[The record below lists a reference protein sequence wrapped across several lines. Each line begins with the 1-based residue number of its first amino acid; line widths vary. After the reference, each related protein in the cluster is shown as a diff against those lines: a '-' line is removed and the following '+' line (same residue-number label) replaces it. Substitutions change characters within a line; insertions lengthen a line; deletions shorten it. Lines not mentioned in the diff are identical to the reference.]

1 MSPAATAGDFG
12 EVSMFI
18 SNTSE
23 DKKQMLEKI
32 GVSSVADLLKDIP
45 QDLLY
50 PVLNLP
56 PALPENALSAHMHEL
71 ADKNKTLLNFI
82 GAGCEEHFIPAAVNA
97 LSSRGEFL
105 TAYTPYQAE
114 ASQGTLQTIYEFQ
127 SCICELFDMDVCSA
141 SHYDGATALAEAC
154 AAALRVNNK
163 HKILYSAGL
172 HPHYK
177 EVLQTYLKHL
187 PELKLEEVPL
197 KNGTVDL
204 DVLKEKLTAEVSC
217 FAVAGPNFFGQLEPL
232 EDIASLVHGA
242 GALLVS
248 VAKPLALALV
258 HTPGQYGADF
268 AVAEGQPLG
277 NAMNFGGPG
286 LGIFTC
292 KKEYVRQVPGR
303 IVGIAK
309 DKDGKRSFVLTLQ
322 AREQHIRRERAASNI
337 CSNQALCALNAV
349 IYLTLLGYEGLRE
362 AAELNLEKAH
372 RLKDMLLADGHK
384 LKFDG
389 LFFNEFVLEL
399 NVPAKRVIRKLAKKG
414 IGAGFDLGRVC
425 KDMKNCLLVCV
436 TETKTDADLQKY
448 VQAMRGV

>member
-1 MSPAATAGDFG
+1 
-12 EVSMFI
+12 MFI
-18 SNTSE
+18 PHTPE
-23 DKKQMLEKI
+23 DKKEMLQKI
-32 GVSSVADLLKDIP
+32 GVSCVQDLFAQIP
-45 QDLLY
+45 QDVRY
-50 PVLNLP
+50 PALHLP
-56 PALPENALSAHMHEL
+56 PALDENALTAHLHEL
-71 ADKNKTLLNFI
+71 AGKNKPLLNFI

-163 HKILYSAGL
+163 TKILYSAGL

-177 EVLQTYLKHL
+177 EVLKTYLKHT
-187 PELKLEEVPL
+187 PNLKLEEVPL

-204 DVLKEKLTAEVSC
+204 NALKEKLTADVSC
-217 FAVAGPNFFGQLEPL
+217 FAVAGPNFLGQLEAL
-232 EDIASLVHGA
+232 EDISALVHGA

-248 VAKPLALALV
+248 VAKPLALGVL

-268 AVAEGQPLG
+268 AVAEGQSLG
-277 NAMNFGGPG
+277 NAMSFGGPG

-309 DKDGKRSFVLTLQ
+309 DKEGKRSFVLTLQ

-349 IYLTLLGYEGLRE
+349 IYLTLLGYAGLRE
-362 AAELNLEKAH
+362 VAELNLEKAH
-372 RLKDMLLADGHK
+372 TLKNLLVADGHK

-399 NVPAKRVIRKLAKKG
+399 NTPAKQVIKKLAKKG
-414 IGAGFDLGRVC
+414 IAAGFDLGRVN
-425 KDMKNCLLVCV
+425 KDWQNCLLVCV
-436 TETKTDADLQKY
+436 TETKTQADLEKY
-448 VQAMRGV
+448 VQAMRGF

>member
-1 MSPAATAGDFG
+1 
-12 EVSMFI
+12 MFTP
-18 SNTSE
+18 NTSE
-23 DKKQMLEKI
+23 DKKQMLDKI
-32 GVSSVADLLKDIP
+32 GVGSLEELFKDIP
-45 QDLLY
+45 TDLRY
-50 PVLNLP
+50 PKFNLP
-56 PALPENALSAHMHEL
+56 AALTEAALTAHLHEL
-71 ADKNKTLLNFI
+71 AGKNKPLLNFI

-154 AAALRVNNK
+154 AACLRVNNK
-163 HKILYSAGL
+163 TKILYSAGL

-177 EVLQTYLKHL
+177 EVLKTYLKHT
-187 PELKLEEVPL
+187 PNVTLEEVPL

-204 DVLKEKLTAEVSC
+204 DALKAKLTPDVSC
-217 FAVAGPNFFGQLEPL
+217 FAVAGPNFLGQLEPL
-232 EDIASLVHGA
+232 EDISALVHGA
-242 GALLVS
+242 GVLLVS
-248 VAKPLALALV
+248 VAKPMALGIL

-268 AVAEGQPLG
+268 AVAEGQVIG

-309 DKDGKRSFVLTLQ
+309 DKNGKRSFVLTLQ

-349 IYLTLLGYEGLRE
+349 IYLTLLGYAGLRE
-362 AAELNLEKAH
+362 AAELNLERAH
-372 RLKDMLLADGHK
+372 QLKDLLVADGHK

-399 NVPAKRVIRKLAKKG
+399 NVPAKQVIKKLAKKG
-414 IGAGFDLGRVC
+414 IAAGYDLGQVN
-425 KDMKNCLLVCV
+425 KDWANCLLVCA

-448 VQAMRGV
+448 VQAMRGI

>member
-1 MSPAATAGDFG
+1 
-12 EVSMFI
+12 MFI
-18 SNTSE
+18 PHTPE
-23 DKKQMLEKI
+23 DKKEMLQAI
-32 GVSSVADLLKDIP
+32 GFRSVEELFAHI
-45 QDLLY
+45 
-50 PVLNLP
+50 P
-56 PALPENALSAHMHEL
+56 PALRYPAFDLPAALDENALTVHMQQL
-71 ADKNKTLLNFI
+71 AAKNKPLLHFI

-163 HKILYSAGL
+163 SKILYSAGL

-177 EVLQTYLKHL
+177 EVLKTYLKHVPGL
-187 PELKLEEVPL
+187 QLEEVPL
-197 KNGTVDL
+197 QNGTVDL
-204 DVLKEKLTAEVSC
+204 NALKEKLTPQVSC
-217 FAVAGPNFFGQLEPL
+217 FAVAGPNFLGQLEPL
-232 EDIASLVHGA
+232 EDISALVHGA

-248 VAKPLALALV
+248 VAKPLALGVL

-268 AVAEGQPLG
+268 AVAEGQTLG

-292 KKEYVRQVPGR
+292 KKEYMRQVPGR

-309 DKDGKRSFVLTLQ
+309 DKAGKRSFVLTLQ

-349 IYLTLLGYEGLRE
+349 IYLTLLGYAGLRE
-362 AAELNLEKAH
+362 VAELNLEKAH
-372 RLKDMLLADGHK
+372 TLKDMLVADGHK

-399 NVPAKRVIRKLAKKG
+399 NTPAKQVIKKLAKKG
-414 IGAGFDLGRVC
+414 IAAGFDLGTVR
-425 KDMKNCLLVCV
+425 KEWKNCLLVCV
-436 TETKTDADLQKY
+436 TETKTRADLEKY
-448 VQAMRGV
+448 VQAMRGF